1 MTNVYN
7 CVTHTRGFPG
17 GSDGK
22 ESTCN
27 AGDPVSI
34 PEWERSSRG
43 GHGNPLQC
51 SCLGNPMDR
60 GAWRAT
66 VHGVTKSCTTEYLT
80 LSLST
85 HIYIEIQ
92 NISITPESSLMP
104 LYNQSPRDFPG
115 GPVAKTLCSQ
125 CKGPGFN
132 HWLGSWIPQ
141 GTTKDP
147 TCCNKDQRSRVTQLR
162 TITAK

>member
-1 MTNVYN
+1 MIPEPCFRLQCKHPSPPSLDQVDRPLSSPLMLAGSCSRHRRRRFYPG
-7 CVTHTRGFPG
+7 VGKIPG
-17 GSDGK
+17 GG
-22 ESTCN
+22 N
-27 AGDPVSI
+27 
-34 PEWERSSRG
+34 
-43 GHGNPLQC
+43 GNPHQY
-51 SCLGNPMDR
+51 SCLENPMDR

-132 HWLGSWIPQ
+132 PWSGY
-141 GTTKDP
+141 
-147 TCCNKDQRSRVTQLR
+147 
-162 TITAK
+162 